1 MPAATPERDPA
12 YTVEQW
18 EAACAT
24 AKRRAGSDWENPP
37 YAGVENPDGW
47 RWSRC
52 YMAALRMFPEVVH
65 LDLNPSV
72 APKDIPAGTDDVV
85 NQMPITEGMKMVD
98 FHGEYDYGRY
108 YPLEVYIEIMKKSKE
123 NPMTRQPINED
134 EVVEYTAHI
143 VPKAGRRRRKTRKG
157 RKGRKGR
164 KHTVRKY

>member
-1 MPAATPERDPA
+1 M
-12 YTVEQW
+12 
-18 EAACAT
+18 
-24 AKRRAGSDWENPP
+24 S
-37 YAGVENPDGW
+37 
-47 RWSRC
+47 
-52 YMAALRMFPEVVH
+52 ALRMFPEVVH